1 MNWLQNFIARL
12 FRIEPA
18 RDRVI
23 TIREAHTFRENVIQN
38 KLWYLGDGVTLEQYF
53 KKTAK
58 WDVEKARFW
67 AATAQGN
74 VRKIHSGIVGTVVD
88 RYKDIVLADLD
99 AVDFGEN
106 MDILEE
112 RWNEIFEGSKLNDV
126 IGDAIVGALSSGDGA
141 LRSRRMSAALTLLW
155 NFTMQR
161 MWNMYI
167 SIRRCGKSSS
177 TQPTEIGTKITGCRK
192 PMDMAM

>member
-88 RYKDIVLADLD
+88 RYPSC
-99 AVDFGEN
+99 
-106 MDILEE
+106 E
-112 RWNEIFEGSKLNDV
+112 RED
-126 IGDAIVGALSSGDGA
+126 
-141 LRSRRMSAALTLLW
+141 SRR
-155 NFTMQR
+155 FEQ
-161 MWNMYI
+161 YI
-167 SIRRCGKSSS
+167 A
-177 TQPTEIGTKITGCRK
+177 GTVQDN
-192 PMDMAM
+192 PAV

>member
-74 VRKIHSGIVGTVVD
+74 VAALLFGFFRALSNVYTGFAPLVALKLPSSLYNMLPYIISLV
-88 RYKDIVLADLD
+88 VLAFISRKSR
-99 AVDFGEN
+99 APKA
-106 MDILEE
+106 
-112 RWNEIFEGSKLNDV
+112 EGVPYDK
-126 IGDAIVGALSSGDGA
+126 G
-141 LRSRRMSAALTLLW
+141 
-155 NFTMQR
+155 QR
-161 MWNMYI
+161 
-167 SIRRCGKSSS
+167 
-177 TQPTEIGTKITGCRK
+177 
-192 PMDMAM
+192 

>member
-1 MNWLQNFIARL
+1 M
-12 FRIEPA
+12 
-18 RDRVI
+18 
-23 TIREAHTFRENVIQN
+23 IQN

-112 RWNEIFEGSKLNDV
+112 RWNETTRSPGRMPALIIDSPRTRSAKNSPGRPPVSKV
-126 IGDAIVGALSSGDGA
+126 
-141 LRSRRMSAALTLLW
+141 R
-155 NFTMQR
+155 
-161 MWNMYI
+161 
-167 SIRRCGKSSS
+167 
-177 TQPTEIGTKITGCRK
+177 
-192 PMDMAM
+192 

>member
-88 RYKDIVLADLD
+88 RYKDIVLADL
-99 AVDFGEN
+99 
-106 MDILEE
+106 
-112 RWNEIFEGSKLNDV
+112 
-126 IGDAIVGALSSGDGA
+126 
-141 LRSRRMSAALTLLW
+141 TLLILARIW
-155 NFTMQR
+155 TFWKKDGM
-161 MWNMYI
+161 
-167 SIRRCGKSSS
+167 KSLRGVS
-177 TQPTEIGTKITGCRK
+177 
-192 PMDMAM
+192 

>member
-99 AVDFGEN
+99 AVDLARIWTF
-106 MDILEE
+106 
-112 RWNEIFEGSKLNDV
+112 WKK
-126 IGDAIVGALSSGDGA
+126 DGMKS
-141 LRSRRMSAALTLLW
+141 LRGVS
-155 NFTMQR
+155 
-161 MWNMYI
+161 
-167 SIRRCGKSSS
+167 
-177 TQPTEIGTKITGCRK
+177 
-192 PMDMAM
+192 

>member
-126 IGDAIVGALSSGDGA
+126 IGDAVSFAGVAPVQTWLPDFSTAGAVKKGEVEMNAAIA
-141 LRSRRMSAALTLLW
+141 LKTSKAAGV
-155 NFTMQR
+155 FR
-161 MWNMYI
+161 GI
-167 SIRRCGKSSS
+167 KV
-177 TQPTEIGTKITGCRK
+177 K
-192 PMDMAM
+192 